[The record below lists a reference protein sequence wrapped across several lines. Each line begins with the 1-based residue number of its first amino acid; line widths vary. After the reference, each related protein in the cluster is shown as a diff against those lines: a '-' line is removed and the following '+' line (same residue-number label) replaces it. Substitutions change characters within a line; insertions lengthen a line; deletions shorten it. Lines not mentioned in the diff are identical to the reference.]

1 MSIDGGSQTS
11 IRVASKPKS
20 SKKSGKKASGGKWY
34 WRFARK
40 AFLPV
45 TGLTALFALYIWY
58 DLPDITMISELKK
71 NPSVVIKAEDGS
83 IIGTYGDVYGDFIPY
98 NQLPKHLV
106 DAVVATEDRNF
117 FHHFGVDPLGL
128 LRAVYVNVKSR
139 RLVQGGSTITQQ
151 LAKNAF
157 LSPDRTL
164 KRKIQEAI
172 LALQLEN
179 RFNKKDI
186 LAMYLNRVYMG
197 ASSYGVDAAS
207 KRYFGKPVQ
216 EITLPESAMLV
227 GLLKAPT
234 RYTPTTNPER
244 SEKRATQVL
253 LNMMDAGYL
262 DQKQVDK
269 AKKTLGDEDAVYRD
283 SGGFGLF
290 YFNDYVMGQV
300 IEILGS
306 DNKKDIVVETTLL
319 PEVQKNGETA
329 VSKVLGEKGEKMN
342 AHQAA
347 LISMAN
353 DGAIRAMVGGR
364 NYRTSQFNRVT
375 QALRQPGSAFK
386 LFVFL
391 AGLEAGYTPETEME
405 DKPITI
411 GKWKP
416 KDYAGHYKGLMTLRA
431 AFAESINSI
440 AVQLSETVGRN
451 KVISM
456 AQRLGISATIDPNP
470 SLALGSSE
478 VTLLE
483 LTRAYAH
490 LASGGREVKP
500 YAIRRIETS
509 EGKKLYQHG
518 NRELLQL
525 LSSDTV
531 AMMNNMLMAVTTS
544 GTGRGA
550 LIGRPVA
557 GKTGTASDYRDAWFV
572 GYVPQ
577 LVTGVWV
584 GNDDTTPMK
593 KVTGGALPA
602 SIFKQFMTPT
612 LKGVEVADLP
622 TQSGPSGGGISLPW
636 SSSTPAAGGD
646 NAPQQSPFAAVDGEN
661 TNDNEE
667 PAQQYE
673 LPQSFWDKL
682 LGE

>member
-11 IRVASKPKS
+11 IRVAAKPKK
-20 SKKSGKKASGGKWY
+20 SKKSANRAGKWY
-34 WRFARK
+34 WRWARK
-40 AFLPV
+40 LFLPV
-45 TGLTALFALYIWY
+45 TGLTAVFALYIWY

-128 LRAVYVNVKSR
+128 LRAVYVNLKSR

-172 LALQLEN
+172 LALELEN
-179 RFNKKDI
+179 RFSKKDI

-216 EITLPESAMLV
+216 EITLPEAAMLV

-262 DQKQVDK
+262 DQKEVDK
-269 AKKTLGDEDAVYRD
+269 AKKALGDEDAVYRD

-300 IEILGS
+300 AELLGA
-306 DNKKDIVVETTLL
+306 DYKQDIVVETTLL
-319 PEVQKNGETA
+319 PEVQKNGESA
-329 VSKVLGEKGEKMN
+329 VSSVLGKKGVEMN

-347 LISMAN
+347 LVSMAN

-391 AGLEAGYTPETEME
+391 AGLEAGYTPESEME

-416 KDYAGHYKGLMTLRA
+416 KDYAGHYKGMMTLRA

-440 AVQLSETVGRN
+440 AVQLSETVGRT

-456 AQRLGISATIDPNP
+456 AQRLGISETIDPNP

-478 VTLLE
+478 VTLIE
-483 LTRAYAH
+483 LTKAYAH
-490 LASGGREVKP
+490 LASGGREVQP
-500 YAIRRIETS
+500 YAIRRIEDKN
-509 EGKKLYQHG
+509 GKKLYQHS

-622 TQSGPSGGGISLPW
+622 SQSGPSGGGITLPW
-636 SSSTPAAGGD
+636 TSSMPAAGGD
-646 NAPQQSPFAAVDGEN
+646 SAPQQSPFAAVDGEN